1 MARLVHRSLSN
12 DNEFVAT
19 RGTTLG
25 AAIAALQA
33 WRGQSVA
40 EQEPRNWCAD
50 CPSPTETIPMHIP
63 ISNSP
68 PVSHS
73 SSAATSVPPARHPQP
88 ALPSP
93 SSNTPAQKE
102 QLEETLAACRKRDLG
117 WLPALG
123 SHAATVARSDAP
135 TVPRLGLLLG
145 CLHVP
150 VADASLVSALCSSKN
165 MKWL

>member
-12 DNEFVAT
+12 DNKFVAT
-19 RGTTLG
+19 RGTSLG

-102 QLEETLAACRKRDLG
+102 QLEETLAACPKRD
-117 WLPALG
+117 
-123 SHAATVARSDAP
+123 VAHLRYPD
-135 TVPRLGLLLG
+135 LG
-145 CLHVP
+145 C
-150 VADASLVSALCSSKN
+150 SLAVCMCL
-165 MKWL
+165 WLMLPSCQCFVLLKT

>member
-19 RGTTLG
+19 RGTSLG

-50 CPSPTETIPMHIP
+50 CPSATETIPMHIP

-88 ALPSP
+88 ALPST
-93 SSNTPAQKE
+93 SSNSPAQKE
-102 QLEETLAACRKRDLG
+102 QLKETLA
-117 WLPALG
+117 
-123 SHAATVARSDAP
+123 
-135 TVPRLGLLLG
+135 G
-145 CLHVP
+145 CLPQERRGLAPSAGLPRSHGCTLRCTYCTQIW
-150 VADASLVSALCSSKN
+150 VAPWLSACACG
-165 MKWL
+165 